1 VTSDEATVPRR
12 GGRSKSSKRGPA
24 KTSPQLERI
33 EVSIDAALELAERA
47 KHTPLG
53 EEGGELLADTI
64 RTLDTMQRMLVDNN
78 VTLAEL
84 RALVFGPRDERS
96 SKVLPAKAE
105 PVLVSA
111 PAPDGEPGGEPS
123 KPKRRRPGHG
133 RRSADEYTGASTRH
147 VAHDSL
153 KAGCRCPA
161 CLEGTLYSY
170 APKRFIHFTSSAP
183 IEAQCTIVEQFR
195 CGSCQLIFSATHPEG
210 ATNALKKTADPSV
223 TVMLAFLRYVYGM
236 PFWRIA
242 DLQDLF
248 GIPLPWATQW
258 DLVNAGAKVLRR
270 VFDAL
275 VELAARGQLI
285 HVDDTRQMVLDVV
298 GKARR
303 AAEEEK
309 RRTGKAKSSQ
319 RTGSFTTGMVVEVE
333 GQKILLFFT
342 GPKHAGENLEGLLRE
357 RPDDLARAILMSD
370 GLSWNT
376 SGDIDVIDARCNAH
390 ARRKFVAQIKNFP
403 DECRIVLETF
413 QKIYATDARA
423 RAEGLT
429 AEERLESHKAE
440 SKPALDALWAWM
452 EEQRESKQVEP
463 NSGLGKALEYVRSL
477 WKQLTCFTEVAGVPL
492 DNNICERALKLAI
505 RHRRNSMFYK
515 TMRGAEV
522 GDIYMTLFHTA
533 QAAGVN
539 PKDYVLTLL
548 ANDERAQA
556 DPTAWLPSN
565 FSATLG
571 AIGSNAVESPVAVA
585 S

>member
-1 VTSDEATVPRR
+1 
-12 GGRSKSSKRGPA
+12 
-24 KTSPQLERI
+24 
-33 EVSIDAALELAERA
+33 
-47 KHTPLG
+47 
-53 EEGGELLADTI
+53 
-64 RTLDTMQRMLVDNN
+64 
-78 VTLAEL
+78 
-84 RALVFGPRDERS
+84 
-96 SKVLPAKAE
+96 
-105 PVLVSA
+105 
-111 PAPDGEPGGEPS
+111 
-123 KPKRRRPGHG
+123 
-133 RRSADEYTGASTRH
+133 
-147 VAHDSL
+147 
-153 KAGCRCPA
+153 
-161 CLEGTLYSY
+161 LYSY
-170 APKRFIHFTSSAP
+170 VPKRFIHFTSSAP
-183 IEAQCTIVEQFR
+183 IEATCTIVEQLR

-210 ATNALKKTADPSV
+210 ATSALKKTADPSV
-223 TVMLAFLRYVYGM
+223 TVMLAFLRYGYGM

-242 DLQDLF
+242 DLQQMF

-258 DLVNAGAKVLRR
+258 DLVNAGARVLRC

-285 HVDDTRQMVLDVV
+285 HVDDTRQLVLDVV

-309 RRTGKAKSSQ
+309 RRTGKTKSSQ

-333 GQKILLFFT
+333 GQKVMLFFT
-342 GPKHAGENLEGLLRE
+342 GQKHAGENLEALLRE
-357 RPDDLARAILMSD
+357 RPDDLVRAILMSD

-403 DECRIVLETF
+403 EECRIVLETF
-413 QKIYATDARA
+413 QKIYAIDKRA
-423 RAEGLT
+423 REEGLS
-429 AEERLESHKAE
+429 AEQRLELHKVE

-452 EEQRESKQVEP
+452 EEQRKSKQVEP
-463 NSGLGKALEYVRSL
+463 NSGLGKALEYLRSL
-477 WKQLTCFTEVAGVPL
+477 WKQLTRFTEVAGVPL

-533 QAAGVN
+533 RAAGVN
-539 PKDYVLTLL
+539 PNDYLL
-548 ANDERAQA
+548 ALLTNDKPVQA
-556 DPTAWLPSN
+556 DPTACLPWN

-571 AIGSNAVESPVAVA
+571 ATGSNAVEPLVAVA